1 MDPVGTAD
9 HENVVGDLVR
19 RAGRVLLQLGIHVE
33 GANFEVDA
41 WGVRLGRVCEPF
53 HGLPPAQGHEVGLAG
68 GQERGCRQQG
78 EQRDGN
84 PAAHSRQLAV
94 GLGPRQVYVRRT
106 SERRRTGPGMIVRF
120 VSVLVCIRKESVKV
134 ITHSIVIPAYNE
146 AKRLEAT
153 LDRVLGY
160 VAEQRWDAEV
170 LVVNDGSRDA
180 TREIVLQRA
189 ANNPMLRLVENPGNR
204 GKGYSVRNGVLHAQ
218 GEFILFTD
226 ADLASP
232 IDEGEKLLAALAA
245 GADIAIGSR
254 WLDKSLQT
262 RPQPL
267 YRRALGR
274 IFNLALRLVL
284 GMSYK
289 DTQCGFKAFT
299 RRAAAAVFPL
309 QIIERWGFDP
319 EILFLARRQGLR
331 VDEVPVKWAHQENT
345 KISPIR
351 DGLRMFTELLTIRWY
366 AVTGRYDGVRAGAT
380 EQLR

>member
-1 MDPVGTAD
+1 MSA
-9 HENVVGDLVR
+9 
-19 RAGRVLLQLGIHVE
+19 
-33 GANFEVDA
+33 
-41 WGVRLGRVCEPF
+41 
-53 HGLPPAQGHEVGLAG
+53 
-68 GQERGCRQQG
+68 
-78 EQRDGN
+78 
-84 PAAHSRQLAV
+84 
-94 GLGPRQVYVRRT
+94 
-106 SERRRTGPGMIVRF
+106 
-120 VSVLVCIRKESVKV
+120 

-146 AKRLEAT
+146 AQRLEAT
-153 LDRVLGY
+153 LDRVLAY
-160 VAEQRWDAEV
+160 VAERKWDAEV

-189 ANNPMLRLVENPGNR
+189 AKNPVLRLVENPGNR
-204 GKGYSVRNGVLHAQ
+204 GKGYSVRNGVMKAR

-232 IDEGEKLLAALAA
+232 IEEGEKLLAALAA

-274 IFNLALRLVL
+274 IFNLALRFVL

-299 RRAAAAVFPL
+299 RRAAEAVFPL

-319 EILFLARRQGLR
+319 EILFLARRLGFL
-331 VDEVPVKWAHQENT
+331 VKEVPVKWAHQENT

-351 DGLRMFTELLTIRWY
+351 DGVRMFTELLTIRWY
-366 AVTGRYDGVRAGAT
+366 AVTGRYDGVRAGTA
-380 EQLR
+380 ERVR